1 MEVSQPSLGSPRS
14 VKTERNSRF
23 SFHSRQPAL
32 VHVDV
37 VSDGLD
43 VIAIAESAIGLP
55 FGQNGGE
62 MVIPAE
68 LCRVIVPDQ
77 FVHVIE
83 RARLFL
89 APVQDFLVAAALEY
103 ARLQVIVIHMQ
114 KLHARAVG
122 ALAEIGMQVFP
133 EFA

>member
-14 VKTERNSRF
+14 VKTERHSRF

-68 LCRVIVPDQ
+68 LCRATVSKAVLEKPG
-77 FVHVIE
+77 
-83 RARLFL
+83 RRGRLSCMRC
-89 APVQDFLVAAALEY
+89 V
-103 ARLQVIVIHMQ
+103 
-114 KLHARAVG
+114 
-122 ALAEIGMQVFP
+122 
-133 EFA
+133 